1 MPRYRKFV
9 PKDVES
15 SGTELLSLDE
25 YEVFRLLNL
34 EKKTQSECAER
45 MQISRSTVSRIYD
58 NAGEKIARALVWG
71 RKIVID
77 GGDVMVCEKMR
88 PECLGEKHC
97 CHRGEKL

>member
-1 MPRYRKFV
+1 
-9 PKDVES
+9 
-15 SGTELLSLDE
+15 
-25 YEVFRLLNL
+25 
-34 EKKTQSECAER
+34 